1 MNIAGAAFV
10 LMLGNLASRLLGLVR
25 EQVIAGLFGASAITD
40 AFTAAS
46 RVPLTLY
53 DLLIGGIISAALV
66 PVFAESALE
75 DGVSFR
81 RLVSSALNLAL
92 LAAAALLVPIIWLA
106 PWWMGAFVPG
116 FDEPTRALAVRLVQW
131 MLPALLFMVG
141 AGVLA
146 GASYAQQRFLRP
158 AAALASYNAGIIL
171 GALALH
177 RLLGVGALV
186 VGVLLGAVGQFV
198 ILAQGL
204 GSGYALDLN
213 LRLEPMRRIGLLAL
227 PVFAGLVVSTIGVA
241 IDTYLASGTG
251 EGSLA
256 ALRFATTLVQLPL
269 GLVASAVGL
278 AVLPALSRS
287 AALGGA
293 LGVGDDYR
301 RTLALGIRLVLLLVL
316 PATAFLVALRDPV
329 VRLLFQHGAFTAGDT
344 LRTANAFLAYAPG
357 LPAAALDQ
365 LFIYAFYARKNT
377 LTPVLVGVA
386 AVGVYLVVALLLLPR
401 WGYLALA
408 AANSAQWVGHAVV
421 LGLLLWRAVGAL
433 PGLGRVALV
442 GVAASLVLGLGLA
455 VGSGVSGLTD
465 AEGTLPLAVGLA
477 VAAGLSLAGYVALL
491 AALRVPELGMVA
503 GAFRRRVRGA

>member
-10 LMLGNLASRLLGLVR
+10 LMLGNLASRLLGLAR

-40 AFTAAS
+40 AFTASS

-53 DLLIGGIISAALV
+53 DLLIGCIISAALV

-241 IDTYLASGTG
+241 IDTYLASGTP

-269 GLVASAVGL
+269 GLVPSP
-278 AVLPALSRS
+278 LP
-287 AALGGA
+287 
-293 LGVGDDYR
+293 
-301 RTLALGIRLVLLLVL
+301 
-316 PATAFLVALRDPV
+316 P
-329 VRLLFQHGAFTAGDT
+329 
-344 LRTANAFLAYAPG
+344 
-357 LPAAALDQ
+357 
-365 LFIYAFYARKNT
+365 
-377 LTPVLVGVA
+377 
-386 AVGVYLVVALLLLPR
+386 
-401 WGYLALA
+401 
-408 AANSAQWVGHAVV
+408 
-421 LGLLLWRAVGAL
+421 
-433 PGLGRVALV
+433 
-442 GVAASLVLGLGLA
+442 
-455 VGSGVSGLTD
+455 
-465 AEGTLPLAVGLA
+465 
-477 VAAGLSLAGYVALL
+477 
-491 AALRVPELGMVA
+491 
-503 GAFRRRVRGA
+503 